1 MKRQRKNNKVMR
13 LKKFAICFFAIGA
26 LQVQS
31 IHAFEL
37 VTKAEVN
44 ASKLA
49 SSMQEV
55 EFSQVDPKGP
65 AIRVIDPP
73 SLDVPLKNPFKM
85 EVLFNPQQGA
95 TLDFNSFKALYGV
108 LKLDIT
114 DRLLKEATKTPTG
127 IRLANVD
134 VPSGRHKLLLSIKDS
149 QGHLSAKEI
158 IFKVE

>member
-1 MKRQRKNNKVMR
+1 MKK
-13 LKKFAICFFAIGA
+13 LAICMFAIGA

-31 IHAFEL
+31 SYAFEL
-37 VTKAEVN
+37 VTKAEAN

-49 SSMQEV
+49 SAMQEA
-55 EFSQVDPKGP
+55 EFSPVDPRGP
-65 AIRVIDPP
+65 AIQVIDPQ
-73 SLDVPLKNPFKM
+73 SLDVPLTNPFKM
-85 EVLFNPQQGA
+85 EVLFKPQQGA
-95 TLDFNSFKALYGV
+95 SLDFTSFKALYGF

-149 QGHLSAKEI
+149 QGRFSTKEI

>member
-1 MKRQRKNNKVMR
+1 MKK
-13 LKKFAICFFAIGA
+13 LAICMFAIGA

-31 IHAFEL
+31 GYAFEL
-37 VTKAEVN
+37 VTAAEAN

-55 EFSQVDPKGP
+55 EFSQADPRGP
-65 AIRVIDPP
+65 AIQVVDPQ
-73 SLDVPLKNPFKM
+73 SLDLPLKNPFKM
-85 EVLFNPQQGA
+85 EVLFKPQQGA
-95 TLDFNSFKALYGV
+95 TLDFTSFKALYGV

-114 DRLLKEATKTPTG
+114 DRLLKEATKTATG

-149 QGHLSAKEI
+149 KGHLSAKEI

>member
-1 MKRQRKNNKVMR
+1 MKK
-13 LKKFAICFFAIGA
+13 LAICMFAIGT

-31 IHAFEL
+31 SDAFEL
-37 VTKAEVN
+37 VTKAEAN

-49 SSMQEV
+49 SSMQEA
-55 EFSQVDPKGP
+55 EFSQDDPRGP
-65 AIRVIDPP
+65 AIQVIDPQ

-85 EVLFNPQQGA
+85 EVLFKPQQGA
-95 TLDFNSFKALYGV
+95 TLDFNSFKALYGM

-127 IRLANVD
+127 IKLANVD

-149 QGHLSAKEI
+149 QGNFSTKEI

>member
-1 MKRQRKNNKVMR
+1 MKK
-13 LKKFAICFFAIGA
+13 LAICMLAIGI

-31 IHAFEL
+31 GYAFEL
-37 VTKAEVN
+37 VTAAEAN

-49 SSMQEV
+49 SAMQEA
-55 EFSQVDPKGP
+55 EFSPVDTRGP
-65 AIRVIDPP
+65 AIQVIDPQ

-85 EVLFNPQQGA
+85 EVLFKPQQGA
-95 TLDFNSFKALYGV
+95 TLDFTSFKAFYGF

>member
-1 MKRQRKNNKVMR
+1 MKK
-13 LKKFAICFFAIGA
+13 LAICMFAIGA

-31 IHAFEL
+31 SYAFEL
-37 VTKAEVN
+37 VTKAEAN

-49 SSMQEV
+49 SSMQEA
-55 EFSQVDPKGP
+55 EFSQADPRGP
-65 AIRVIDPP
+65 AIQVIDPQ
-73 SLDVPLKNPFKM
+73 SLEVPLKNPFKM
-85 EVLFNPQQGA
+85 EVLFKPQQGA
-95 TLDFNSFKALYGV
+95 TLDFTSFKALYGF

>member
-1 MKRQRKNNKVMR
+1 MKK
-13 LKKFAICFFAIGA
+13 LAICMFAIGA

-31 IHAFEL
+31 GYAFEL
-37 VTKAEVN
+37 VTAAEAN

-49 SSMQEV
+49 SAMQEA
-55 EFSQVDPKGP
+55 EFSPVDTRGP
-65 AIRVIDPP
+65 AIQVIDPQ

-85 EVLFNPQQGA
+85 EVLFKPQQGA
-95 TLDFNSFKALYGV
+95 TLDFTSFKALYGF

-149 QGHLSAKEI
+149 QGNFSAKEI

>member
-1 MKRQRKNNKVMR
+1 MKK
-13 LKKFAICFFAIGA
+13 LAICMFAIGT

-31 IHAFEL
+31 SYAFEL
-37 VTKAEVN
+37 VTRAEVD

-49 SSMQEV
+49 SAMQEA
-55 EFSQVDPKGP
+55 EFSPVDTRGP
-65 AIRVIDPP
+65 AIQVIDPQ

-85 EVLFNPQQGA
+85 EVLFKPQQGA
-95 TLDFNSFKALYGV
+95 TLDFTSFKAFYGF

-149 QGHLSAKEI
+149 QGNFSAKEI

>member
-1 MKRQRKNNKVMR
+1 MKK
-13 LKKFAICFFAIGA
+13 LAICMFAIGA

-31 IHAFEL
+31 GYAFEL
-37 VTKAEVN
+37 VTAAEAN

-49 SSMQEV
+49 SAMQEA
-55 EFSQVDPKGP
+55 EFSPVDPRGP
-65 AIRVIDPP
+65 AIQVIDPQ
-73 SLDVPLKNPFKM
+73 SLDVPLTNPFKM
-85 EVLFNPQQGA
+85 EVLFKPQQGA
-95 TLDFNSFKALYGV
+95 SLDFTSFKALYGF

-134 VPSGRHKLLLSIKDS
+134 IPSGRHKLLLSIKDS
-149 QGHLSAKEI
+149 KGHLSAKEI

>member
-1 MKRQRKNNKVMR
+1 MKK
-13 LKKFAICFFAIGA
+13 LAICMFAIGA
-26 LQVQS
+26 IQVQS
-31 IHAFEL
+31 SYAFEL
-37 VTKAEVN
+37 VTKAEAN

-49 SSMQEV
+49 SSMQEA
-55 EFSQVDPKGP
+55 EFSQSDPKGP
-65 AIRVIDPP
+65 AIQVIDPQ
-73 SLDVPLKNPFKM
+73 SLDIPLKNPFKM
-85 EVLFNPQQGA
+85 EVLFKPQQGT
-95 TLDFNSFKALYGV
+95 TLDFTSFKALYGA

-149 QGHLSAKEI
+149 QGHVSAKEI

>member
-1 MKRQRKNNKVMR
+1 MKK
-13 LKKFAICFFAIGA
+13 LAICMFAIGT

-31 IHAFEL
+31 GYAFEL
-37 VTKAEVN
+37 VTAAEAN

-49 SSMQEV
+49 SAMQEA
-55 EFSQVDPKGP
+55 EFSPVDPRGP
-65 AIRVIDPP
+65 AIQVIDPQ

-85 EVLFNPQQGA
+85 EVLFKPQQGA
-95 TLDFNSFKALYGV
+95 SLDFTSFKALYGF

>member
-1 MKRQRKNNKVMR
+1 MKK
-13 LKKFAICFFAIGA
+13 LAICMFAIGV

-31 IHAFEL
+31 GYAFEL
-37 VTKAEVN
+37 VTAAEAN

-49 SSMQEV
+49 SAMQEA
-55 EFSQVDPKGP
+55 EFSPVDPRGP
-65 AIRVIDPP
+65 AIQVIDPQ

-85 EVLFNPQQGA
+85 EVLFKPQQGA
-95 TLDFNSFKALYGV
+95 TLDFTSFKAFYGF

-127 IRLANVD
+127 IRLANID

-149 QGHLSAKEI
+149 QGHISAKEI

>member
-1 MKRQRKNNKVMR
+1 MKK
-13 LKKFAICFFAIGA
+13 LAICMFAIGA

-31 IHAFEL
+31 GYTFEL
-37 VTKAEVN
+37 VTAAEAN

-49 SSMQEV
+49 SAMQEA
-55 EFSQVDPKGP
+55 EFSPVDTRGP
-65 AIRVIDPP
+65 AIQVIDPQ

-85 EVLFNPQQGA
+85 EVLFKPQQGA
-95 TLDFNSFKALYGV
+95 TLDFTSFKALYGF

-149 QGHLSAKEI
+149 QGHISAKEI

>member
-1 MKRQRKNNKVMR
+1 MKK
-13 LKKFAICFFAIGA
+13 LAICMFAIGA

-31 IHAFEL
+31 SYAFEL
-37 VTKAEVN
+37 VTKAEAN

-49 SSMQEV
+49 SSMQEA
-55 EFSQVDPKGP
+55 EFSQADPRGP
-65 AIRVIDPP
+65 AIQVVDPQ
-73 SLDVPLKNPFKM
+73 SLDLPLKNPFKM
-85 EVLFNPQQGA
+85 EVLFKPQQGA
-95 TLDFNSFKALYGV
+95 TLDFASFKALYGV

-127 IRLANVD
+127 IKLANVD

-149 QGHLSAKEI
+149 QGRFSAKEI

>member
-1 MKRQRKNNKVMR
+1 MKK
-13 LKKFAICFFAIGA
+13 LAICMFAIGA

-31 IHAFEL
+31 GYAFEL
-37 VTKAEVN
+37 VTAAEAN

-49 SSMQEV
+49 SAMQEA
-55 EFSQVDPKGP
+55 EFSPVDPRGP
-65 AIRVIDPP
+65 AIQVIDPQ
-73 SLDVPLKNPFKM
+73 SLDIPLKNPFKM
-85 EVLFNPQQGA
+85 EVLFKPQQGA
-95 TLDFNSFKALYGV
+95 TLDFTSFKALYGF

-149 QGHLSAKEI
+149 QGHISAKEI

>member
-1 MKRQRKNNKVMR
+1 M
-13 LKKFAICFFAIGA
+13 KKFAICMFAIGT

-31 IHAFEL
+31 SDAFEL
-37 VTKAEVN
+37 VTKAEAN

-49 SSMQEV
+49 SSMQEA
-55 EFSQVDPKGP
+55 EFSQADPRGP
-65 AIRVIDPP
+65 AIQVIDPQ

-85 EVLFNPQQGA
+85 EVLFKPQQGA
-95 TLDFNSFKALYGV
+95 TLDFNSFKALYGM

-127 IRLANVD
+127 IKLANVD

-149 QGHLSAKEI
+149 QGHISAKEI

>member
-1 MKRQRKNNKVMR
+1 MKK
-13 LKKFAICFFAIGA
+13 LAICMLAIGA

-31 IHAFEL
+31 SYAFEL
-37 VTKAEVN
+37 VTKAEAN

-49 SSMQEV
+49 SSMQEA
-55 EFSQVDPKGP
+55 EFSQADPRGP
-65 AIRVIDPP
+65 AIQVVDPQ
-73 SLDVPLKNPFKM
+73 SLDLPLKNPFKM
-85 EVLFNPQQGA
+85 EVLFKPQQGA
-95 TLDFNSFKALYGV
+95 TLDFTSFKVLYGF

-127 IRLANVD
+127 IKLANVD

-149 QGHLSAKEI
+149 QWHLSAKEI

>member
-1 MKRQRKNNKVMR
+1 MKK
-13 LKKFAICFFAIGA
+13 LAICMFAIGA

-31 IHAFEL
+31 SYAFEL
-37 VTKAEVN
+37 VTKAEAN

-49 SSMQEV
+49 SSMQEA
-55 EFSQVDPKGP
+55 EFSQADPRGP
-65 AIRVIDPP
+65 AIQVVDPQ
-73 SLDVPLKNPFKM
+73 SLDLPLKNPFKM
-85 EVLFNPQQGA
+85 EVLFKPQQGA
-95 TLDFNSFKALYGV
+95 TLDFTSFKALYGV

-127 IRLANVD
+127 IKLANVD

-149 QGHLSAKEI
+149 QGRFSAKEI

>member
-1 MKRQRKNNKVMR
+1 MKK
-13 LKKFAICFFAIGA
+13 LAICMFAIGA

-31 IHAFEL
+31 GYAFEL
-37 VTKAEVN
+37 VTAAEAN

-49 SSMQEV
+49 SAMQEA
-55 EFSQVDPKGP
+55 EFSPVDPRGP
-65 AIRVIDPP
+65 AIQVIDPQ
-73 SLDVPLKNPFKM
+73 SLDVPLTNPFRM
-85 EVLFNPQQGA
+85 EVLFKPQQGA
-95 TLDFNSFKALYGV
+95 SLDFTSFKALYGF

-127 IRLANVD
+127 IKLANVD

-149 QGHLSAKEI
+149 QGRFSAKEI